1 MPHLVSLSRFV
12 INKSDRSAFG
22 FYLVRMRSFARGK
35 QLFLCVFRLG
45 FAGIDLNNI
54 LQVFDRFF
62 LHFLNY
68 LFVYMFIYLL
78 VNFVC
83 LYFVVVVVVAFFFL
97 RDLLKVSPREF

>member
-22 FYLVRMRSFARGK
+22 FYLVRMRSFAHGK

-62 LHFLNY
+62 PSLSKLSFCLHVY
-68 LFVYMFIYLL
+68 LPS
-78 VNFVC
+78 C
-83 LYFVVVVVVAFFFL
+83 
-97 RDLLKVSPREF
+97 

>member
-1 MPHLVSLSRFV
+1 MVNSY
-12 INKSDRSAFG
+12 
-22 FYLVRMRSFARGK
+22 FYV
-35 QLFLCVFRLG
+35 VFRLG

-62 LHFLNY
+62 LHLLNY

-83 LYFVVVVVVAFFFL
+83 LYFVVVVVVAFFL
-97 RDLLKVSPREF
+97 RDLLKVSPTEF

>member
-22 FYLVRMRSFARGK
+22 FYLVRMRSFAHGK

-83 LYFVVVVVVAFFFL
+83 LYFVVVVVVAFFL
-97 RDLLKVSPREF
+97 RDLLKVSPTEF